1 MGKRILVVDDEPQ
14 VVKLLAIRLKAWG
27 YDVDTAQD
35 GVEAL
40 EALGRG
46 GVDGMTLG
54 IFMPRINGLEVLFQL
69 RKTDQTMP
77 VVVISAGYSYL
88 NENNR
93 DFLKTNAQ
101 ELLVKPFAADLFKQV
116 VERWFG
122 PAESGTGNPG

>member
-1 MGKRILVVDDEPQ
+1 
-14 VVKLLAIRLKAWG
+14 
-27 YDVDTAQD
+27 
-35 GVEAL
+35 
-40 EALGRG
+40 
-46 GVDGMTLG
+46 
-54 IFMPRINGLEVLFQL
+54 
-69 RKTDQTMP
+69 MP